1 MNNKTKVLL
10 QKLIDKTNDKKIIWS
25 EGACDETFEYT
36 SASIRRI
43 SINKY
48 SYNNYSVDITTR
60 IGGPSVIADEVYNG
74 NCYNEDYK
82 LLKCLFDVASNS
94 FHETDE
100 VIDNM
105 IVELEELK

>member
-1 MNNKTKVLL
+1 L
-10 QKLIDKTNDKKIIWS
+10 
-25 EGACDETFEYT
+25 ACF
-36 SASIRRI
+36 
-43 SINKY
+43 
-48 SYNNYSVDITTR
+48 
-60 IGGPSVIADEVYNG
+60 
-74 NCYNEDYK
+74 NEDYK